1 MKRIRR
7 ALPAIL
13 VIVSIALFGCKSK
26 QEQPGA
32 VAVAP
37 QDKPGS
43 AALDKAAEPDV
54 SPQEKTEV
62 RAAAAKV
69 LAQFT
74 AGDFAVVYKNAAPGF
89 KQIGSESQF
98 IEKFQQTRLK
108 VGLLKNPKEISFET
122 LPNKIHVLVYR
133 LESDHYI
140 SDMRLSFTREK
151 SGAMELA
158 GLNQH
163 DELKK

>member
-1 MKRIRR
+1 MKRIRLV
-7 ALPAIL
+7 LPAFL
-13 VIVSIALFGCKSK
+13 VIVSIALFSCKSK
-26 QEQPGA
+26 QDKPEAGGA
-32 VAVAP
+32 AP
-37 QDKPGS
+37 QGKPGS
-43 AALDKAAEPDV
+43 AAQDKAAGPAV
-54 SPQEKTEV
+54 SPQEKEEV
-62 RAAAAKV
+62 RSAAAKV

-98 IEKFQQTRLK
+98 IEKFQQTRQK

-122 LPNKIHVLVYR
+122 LPNKIHVLVFR

-140 SDMRLSFTREK
+140 SDMRLSFTRAK
-151 SGAMELA
+151 SGTMELA